1 MAFFFMLAM
10 TVLFLSYANGANDN
24 FKGVATLFGSDTI
37 NYKSSIWLA
46 TITTFAGSIFS
57 IHLSFSLIEKFSGR
71 GLIPDDIAA
80 SPEFL
85 LSVAIGAGLTVMLA
99 ALTGFP
105 ISTTHS
111 LTGALIGVGI
121 NLADTEG
128 SFRILLNS
136 FFLPLLL
143 SPLIAVSLSA
153 LLYALFR
160 FIRVKAGICKEFC
173 ICVGESRRLIAVPQA
188 DSILTLEGIKT
199 IDASIDTVENCREYY
214 KGRFFGIESQR
225 LIDLLHIISAAGVS
239 FSRGLN
245 DTPKIVAL
253 IIPVMTFDI
262 RYGFLAIALGMAVGG
277 LLNAHKV
284 ARTVSKKITPLNQ
297 GQGFAANIATAI
309 LVIFASKIGM
319 PVSTTHVSV
328 GSISGVGLINKK
340 ASLKMITGI
349 LLAWILTLPIAAAL
363 GWFFYFMYKNL

>member
-1 MAFFFMLAM
+1 MALFFILAI

-24 FKGVATLFGSDTI
+24 FKGVATLFGSNTI
-37 NYKSSIWLA
+37 NYGNSIWLA

-57 IHLSFSLIEKFSGR
+57 LYLSLSIIDKFSGK
-71 GLIPDDIAA
+71 GLVPDDIVA

-85 LSVAIGAGLTVMLA
+85 LSVAIGAGLTVILA
-99 ALTGFP
+99 TLTGFP

-111 LTGALIGVGI
+111 LTGALIGTGI
-121 NLADTEG
+121 NFANTENN
-128 SFRILLNS
+128 FHILLNS

-153 LLYALFR
+153 LLYTLFR
-160 FIRVKAGICKEFC
+160 LIRIKAGICKEFC
-173 ICVGESRRLIAVPQA
+173 ICVGESERIIAVPQP
-188 DSILTLEGIKT
+188 DSILSLESIKT

-214 KGRFFGIESQR
+214 TGKFFGIESQR
-225 LIDLLHIISAAGVS
+225 LVDLLHIISAASVS

-253 IIPVMTFDI
+253 IIPVMAFDI
-262 RYGFLAIALGMAVGG
+262 RYGILAIALGMAIGG

-284 ARTVSKKITPLNQ
+284 AQTVSKRITPLNP
-297 GQGFAANIATAI
+297 GQGFTANITTAI

-328 GSISGVGLINKK
+328 GSISGVGLVNKK
-340 ASLKMITGI
+340 ASLKMITEI

-363 GWFFYFMYKNL
+363 SGVFYFILK